1 MAAPDMIDYDECRS
15 EGYPDAAR
23 TGSALASVGGIRA
36 RRRHLP
42 DHSRFTATARLL
54 LIRRGVMLSSVAVN
68 AVGLT
73 LVIAPATAWATW
85 REARPRGATPGKRLL
100 RLGVIDEST
109 DALVSARRSLARN
122 VIKITVPWELGHTV
136 ALGYVSTA
144 SANVP
149 VWLWVLTAII
159 YGWLLLNLI
168 LLIIPS
174 REPLHDRVARTIVVR
189 TRS

>member
-1 MAAPDMIDYDECRS
+1 MAAPDMIDHDECRS
-15 EGYPDAAR
+15 EGYADAAR

-85 REARPRGATPGKRLL
+85 RDPGKRLL

-168 LLIIPS
+168 VLIIPS

>member
-1 MAAPDMIDYDECRS
+1 MAAPDMIDHDECRS
-15 EGYPDAAR
+15 EGYADAAR

-85 REARPRGATPGKRLL
+85 RDPG
-100 RLGVIDEST
+100 
-109 DALVSARRSLARN
+109 
-122 VIKITVPWELGHTV
+122 
-136 ALGYVSTA
+136 
-144 SANVP
+144 
-149 VWLWVLTAII
+149 
-159 YGWLLLNLI
+159 
-168 LLIIPS
+168 
-174 REPLHDRVARTIVVR
+174 
-189 TRS
+189 

>member
-1 MAAPDMIDYDECRS
+1 MMHADQSGTPTPRVPAGPFPRLAAFAL
-15 EGYPDAAR
+15 DAA
-23 TGSALASVGGIRA
+23 TYLIIPALL
-36 RRRHLP
+36 LP
-42 DHSRFTATARLL
+42 LGLL

-68 AVGLT
+68 AVGLA

-85 REARPRGATPGKRLL
+85 HEARPRGATPGKRLL
-100 RLGVIDEST
+100 RLGVIDAST
-109 DALVSARRSLARN
+109 DALVSAWRSLARN
-122 VIKITVPWELGHTV
+122 VIKIAVPWELGHTV
-136 ALGYVSTA
+136 ALGYVSAA
-144 SANVP
+144 SGNVP

-174 REPLHDRVARTIVVR
+174 RKPLHDRVARINVVR